1 MARNFRVTDEEEQE
15 LLKKAQEISVK
26 LVSKNQDVMPWNKL
40 LHKIIELGLPR
51 IEVRED
57 GQVVFKPEKQSTAK
71 TEGC

>member
-40 LHKIIELGLPR
+40 LHKIIE
-51 IEVRED
+51 
-57 GQVVFKPEKQSTAK
+57 
-71 TEGC
+71 